1 MRMARHPV
9 SPGDEPL
16 ARFQLPDIL
25 LAGIVVLT
33 VHAQIVSLFGGVRVR
48 GWLWLVVVWA
58 VMILFGLRQKG
69 GAAWKRFLTER
80 FGRKYLKAHAWELLA
95 GGAIFLVYAYGT
107 SHGLEHY
114 DTGLYHAQAIRW
126 IAEAGLMR
134 GLGNLHTRLAYNPS
148 SLALS
153 ALFDL
158 NGTHAMAGFMA
169 LLLAWKSM
177 GLRGLFRR
185 RRMEMPDAP
194 RLLAVYYLFMIYD
207 EMVSPAPD
215 YFVNCVLLYLVIAWL
230 DAMEDDADEHSY
242 ALLCVLAVYAVTL
255 KLSVAPLLLLT
266 VYAVWRLC
274 SVRTGDNGDGSVLS
288 PASQGDKQNRPQ
300 LSPILMYFLTGCVV
314 IAPFLIRNYYLS
326 GYLIYPFPAI
336 DLFDVEWKIP
346 QGVAMYDA
354 REIAVYGRGY
364 MDVLRYD
371 EPMWV
376 WIADWERNLGFLDR
390 MFYHMNQIMIPIL
403 LLLIIIFFIQMVRL
417 RVRLE
422 WSERHAA
429 GFSLIMVL
437 LVLYLFWFLSAPLV
451 RYGKMILWLPGTL
464 FYGFVIVTR
473 QDKPLHRMK
482 TKHRFLYAAL
492 LLFFLYKS
500 AMLIGDDLPRAD
512 VRWLTEQQPY
522 AAFALEQYDVI
533 ETPAGQKTPLY
544 APTEGDRVGSE
555 LLASPNRVRVQAIGD
570 WSQGPG
576 PRAGLRAVEE

>member
-1 MRMARHPV
+1 MFLMRLVLPDA
-9 SPGDEPL
+9 DEKEGL
-16 ARFQLPDIL
+16 LTRFAVPDIL

-33 VHAQIVSLFGGVRVR
+33 VYAQIVSLFGGVRVR
-48 GWLWLVVVWA
+48 GWLCLAPVWA
-58 VMILFGLRQKG
+58 VMMLFGLRQKG

-80 FGRKYLKAHAWELLA
+80 FGRKYLKTHPWELLT

-114 DTGLYHAQAIRW
+114 DTGLYHAQAIKW
-126 IAEAGLMR
+126 IAEIGMMR
-134 GLGNLHTRLAYNPS
+134 GLGNLHTRLAYNS
-148 SLALS
+148 SAFALS

-169 LLLAWKSM
+169 LLLAWKCM

-266 VYAVWRLC
+266 VYAVWRIKKL
-274 SVRTGDNGDGSVLS
+274 
-288 PASQGDKQNRPQ
+288 Q
-300 LSPILMYFLTGCVV
+300 PILIYLLAGCVV
-314 IAPFLIRNYYLS
+314 IAPFLIRNVFLS

-336 DLFDVEWKIP
+336 DLFNVEWKIP

-376 WIADWERNLGFLDR
+376 WIADWEGNLGFLDR
-390 MFYHMNQIMIPIL
+390 MFYHMNQVMIPIL

-429 GFSLIMVL
+429 GFSLFMLL

-555 LLASPNRVRVQAIGD
+555 LLASPNRVHMQAIGD

-576 PRAGLRAVEE
+576 PRAGLRAVEEQ